1 MWVAYLKTTT
11 KHTEKQNQNNR
22 CLDILLGTEF
32 LLSTPMTSIT
42 VYMLKSPISWWHSH
56 PSPRHMCSLPW
67 QLQVGIHRH
76 LKCSF
81 VKVKLILPQ
90 IYAFFR
96 VVSSEKKIVLP
107 IAKDRNRDA
116 IPHIPLFHPSPDSWS
131 SIQSISLICFFSYYC
146 HTVSVASH
154 WGICI
159 NLLTDLPAS
168 CPFQCILD

>member
-1 MWVAYLKTTT
+1 MINLLEKKVNPCQSSVGTGIILPGFSTKSVYGTCTMYRSLHKKLGRSRKSSKRNQRLKSIAYRIQMWVEYLKTTT

-56 PSPRHMCSLPW
+56 LSPRHMCSLPW

-76 LKCSF
+76 LKCNF

-96 VVSSEKKIVLP
+96 VVSSEKK
-107 IAKDRNRDA
+107 NY
-116 IPHIPLFHPSPDSWS
+116 SPN
-131 SIQSISLICFFSYYC
+131 C
-146 HTVSVASH
+146 
-154 WGICI
+154 
-159 NLLTDLPAS
+159 
-168 CPFQCILD
+168 